1 MNHFSHLFSNPG
13 IFFFASFVVVLWIVC
28 FSFRMRAGRR
38 SSRAVRELEDYS
50 DRMLARNRRIDAL
63 NGIFREVVRG
73 QRRLDTQKLKGYLQ
87 EYAGYANRYQQ
98 EQERWYTLLE
108 EARNRLESLRI
119 SQNMLGGRDDLAAI
133 PYYTRSGRYN
143 ELVHQYNLYR
153 EANFD
158 VEVVKQVGRLV
169 TGASQTV

>member
-13 IFFFASFVVVLWIVC
+13 ILFFTSIVVVLWVVC

-38 SSRAVRELEDYS
+38 SSKAVRELEEYS
-50 DRMLARNRRIDAL
+50 ERMLARNRRIDAI
-63 NGIFREVVRG
+63 NDVFRQVIRG
-73 QRRLDTQKLKGYLQ
+73 QRPANSREVRACMI
-87 EYAGYANRYQQ
+87 EYADYANRYQQ

-119 SQNMLGGRDDLAAI
+119 SQNMLGGRNDLAAI

-143 ELVHQYNLYR
+143 ELVHQYNLHR
-153 EANFD
+153 GANFD
-158 VEVVKQVGRLV
+158 VELVKQVRRLV
-169 TGASQTV
+169 AGASQAA